1 MSRLDAGG
9 RVDRGRPLS
18 FTFDGRSYRGFA
30 GDTLASALLA
40 NGVHLVGRSFK
51 YHRPRGIM
59 TAGAE
64 EPSALIQLERP
75 GGRSDPNL
83 RATEIELYDGLTAM
97 SQNRWPSL
105 GFDIGAAND
114 LLSPF
119 LPAGFYYK
127 TFLWPA
133 SWWTSVYEPFIR
145 RAAGLGRAPTR
156 PDPDRYLH
164 RHAHCDVLV
173 VGAGPAG
180 LMAALAAG
188 RSGARV
194 ILVEREAE
202 LGGSLLSESGTLA
215 DFDGRAGDAWLKLVE
230 AELAGLP
237 EVTILRRTSAFGYLD
252 HNYLALLERVAD
264 HLPLPAPNQPRQRL
278 WRVRA
283 KQVVLCAGSIERP
296 LVFHGN
302 DRPGVMLA
310 SAARTYLNRFAVR
323 PGSRAVVFTNNDS
336 AYAAALD
343 LAHAGVAIEAIV
355 DLRARTDGALPA
367 AAAAAGLPIRRG
379 SAVVGTDGRL
389 RVSRVWVSPMQADG
403 SRVPGE
409 PSGLRC
415 DCLLISGGWNPT
427 VHLFSQSRGK
437 LRFDGDAAA
446 FVPNQSFQPER
457 SAGACNGAF
466 ALAACFAEG
475 ARAGA
480 EAAREAGFKAS
491 EPAVPPVREPA
502 QEPLQPTW
510 AVPSHVAPSRAK
522 AFVDFQNDVTAK
534 DLGLA
539 VREGFQSI
547 EHVKRYTTTGMGTDQ
562 GKTSN
567 VNALAIVADK
577 RGIPIEAVGTT
588 TFRMPYTPVAFG
600 ALAGPHGG
608 ELFDP
613 IRRTPSHEWATAQ
626 GAVFEDVGNWK
637 RARYF
642 PHAGEDMH
650 AAVQRECLAVRQGVG
665 LFDASTLGKIDLQ
678 GRDSAEFLNRV
689 YTNAWAKLEV
699 GRCRYGLMLRDDGM
713 VFDDGVTARLGPGH
727 FHMTTTTGGAAR
739 VMAWLEEWLQ
749 TEWPQLEVYCTS
761 VTEQWAAVAVVG
773 PKAREVLRAAGTDLD
788 LANEALPHLAFKEGR
803 VAGIPARVFRISFS
817 GEIAYEVNVPWGYGT
832 ALWEALWAAGQSFGI
847 TAYGT
852 ESMHVLRAE
861 KGYIIV
867 GQDTD
872 GTVTPFDL
880 GMDWIVSKAKPDFLG
895 KRGLRQAGVAAE
907 GRKQLV
913 GLLTVDPAEVL
924 EEGAQIVATGQP
936 GTPPVP
942 MIGHVTSSY
951 MSPNARPLDRH
962 GAAAR
967 RPWHARPD
975 GYMSRC
981 PAA

>member
-1 MSRLDAGG
+1 
-9 RVDRGRPLS
+9 
-18 FTFDGRSYRGFA
+18 
-30 GDTLASALLA
+30 
-40 NGVHLVGRSFK
+40 
-51 YHRPRGIM
+51 M

-83 RATEIELYDGLTAM
+83 RATEIELYDGLTAE

-105 GFDIGAAND
+105 GFDVGAASD

-133 SWWTSVYEPFIR
+133 SWWSKVYEPLIR

-156 PDPDRYLH
+156 PDPDFYLH

-180 LMAALAAG
+180 LTAALAAG
-188 RSGARV
+188 RAGARV

-202 LGGSLLSESGTLA
+202 LGGSLLGESGSLA
-215 DFDGRAGDAWLKLVE
+215 DFDGREGDAWLQAVA
-230 AELAGLP
+230 AELAALP
-237 EVTILRRTSAFGYLD
+237 EVTVLRRTNAFGYLD
-252 HNYLALLERVAD
+252 HNYLVLHERVTD
-264 HLPLPAPNQPRQRL
+264 HLPLPPADQPRQRL

-283 KQVVLCAGSIERP
+283 KQVVLCTGAIERP

-310 SAARTYLNRFAVR
+310 GAARTYLNRFAVR
-323 PGSRAVVFTNNDS
+323 PGSRVVVFTNNDS

-343 LAHAGVAIEAIV
+343 LARADVAVEAIV
-355 DLRARTDGALPA
+355 DLRARPDGPLPA
-367 AAAAAGLPIRRG
+367 AAAEAGLPIRRS
-379 SAVVGTDGRL
+379 SAVVGTEGRL
-389 RVSRVWVSPMQADG
+389 RVGRAWVSPMLADG
-403 SRVPGE
+403 SRAPGE
-409 PSGLRC
+409 PHALRC
-415 DCLLISGGWNPT
+415 DCLLVSGGWNPT
-427 VHLFSQSRGK
+427 VHLFSQSRGR
-437 LRFDGDAAA
+437 LRFDDAAAA
-446 FVPNQSFQPER
+446 FVPDRSFQPER
-457 SAGACNGAF
+457 SAGAARGSMM
-466 ALAACFAEG
+466 LAECMAEG
-475 ARAGA
+475 GRAGA
-480 EAAREAGFKAS
+480 EAARDAGFAAS
-491 EPAVPPVREPA
+491 APETPAVREPTQA
-502 QEPLQPTW
+502 PLLPTW
-510 AVPSHVAPSRAK
+510 AVPSHVAPARAK

-588 TFRMPYTPVAFG
+588 TFRMPYTPVTFG

-613 IRRTPSHEWATAQ
+613 IRRTPSHDWATAH

-642 PHAGEDMH
+642 PRPGEDMH
-650 AAVQRECLAVRQGVG
+650 AAVQRECRAVREGVG

-678 GRDSAEFLNRV
+678 GADSAQFLNRV
-689 YTNAWAKLEV
+689 YSNAWIKLET

-739 VMAWLEEWLQ
+739 VLAWLEEWLQ

-761 VTEQWAAVAVVG
+761 VTEQWAAIAVVG
-773 PKAREVLRAAGTDLD
+773 PRARDVLRAAGTDLD
-788 LANEALPHLAFKEGR
+788 LGQR
-803 VAGIPARVFRISFS
+803 IPAAPRVQGGAGRRSIGPGVPHQLFRRDRLRDQRSLGLRPS
-817 GEIAYEVNVPWGYGT
+817 LVGGAVGGGPGPRHHRLRHREHAR
-832 ALWEALWAAGQSFGI
+832 AAGGEGLHHRR
-847 TAYGT
+847 AG
-852 ESMHVLRAE
+852 HGRHGHALRSR
-861 KGYIIV
+861 
-867 GQDTD
+867 D
-872 GTVTPFDL
+872 GLDRL
-880 GMDWIVSKAKPDFLG
+880 QGEARLH
-895 KRGLRQAGVAAE
+895 RQARAAPVRRRGRRPQAAGRPPDRRAGRGAGGGGPDRGVRAVRGAA
-907 GRKQLV
+907 GADDRPCHLQLS
-913 GLLTVDPAEVL
+913 
-924 EEGAQIVATGQP
+924 QP
-936 GTPPVP
+936 Q
-942 MIGHVTSSY
+942 S
-951 MSPNARPLDRH
+951 RPLDRH
-962 GAAAR
+962 GAGPRRAR
-967 RPWHARPD
+967 DARSDRPCAHARPGD
-975 GYMSRC
+975 RGQGGQARVHRSGRDPPRWLSRSE
-981 PAA
+981 AARWPDWPWPSVRSRERSRSTSQPCRSGAS